1 MNLQAVEQ
9 FLDLVSNTKKYQDAL
24 QELKDRHSAIQEAM
38 ALTYDLAN
46 VSEQKAVAEK
56 AVSDSRDMLKKAK
69 DKADAIHK
77 QALDRISEQESSIVA
92 RAEKLAKQEKEFADK
107 SAALEA
113 SINAAIEKTNDLAS
127 KEAHL
132 NNWYARLADQQ
143 HEIDARLEQL
153 RAVMK

>member
-56 AVSDSRDMLKKAK
+56 AVADSREMLKKAK

-77 QALDRISEQESSIVA
+77 QALDRISEQEASVVA
-92 RAEKLAKQEKEFADK
+92 RAEKLAQREKEFADK

-113 SINAAIEKTNDLAS
+113 SISASVEKTNDLAS